1 MSKIAPLPTVYCC
14 KSKNRTYIRTYR
26 NSRVEGKNY
35 PVKTDIRNIAE
46 IANGEGVGRLIFR
59 EDFLKENPKFIDRPV
74 VRVFDEHSNKYVFK
88 YASIHDE
95 KAVEFGENQKVSGV
109 RSVGFYYVCKEQ
121 LKSDPLLKT
130 LQSVFPKTW
139 DKLLSLGLFCADVGD
154 FRADHYSRYAQE
166 HKLPHEE
173 SLSSSQITRLF
184 QSITE
189 SDIFNF
195 FSEYTT
201 ALYDSKTLSR
211 RRFWALDSTSISTY
225 SGFLDAKYGHSKQGE
240 DLPQVNVMMLTDE
253 RSHRPLFYEKF
264 NGSIPDVSTVVSAF
278 NTLLHMDTRAFV
290 AVMDRGYYS
299 KSNLKEI
306 LATGFHFVVCVPF
319 RKVNEFDDV
328 IENAQRAFICGNCY
342 NSNVGQNIYSEPHSI
357 EVKDKTTNKVHRHN
371 FFVHVFHSP
380 ETAGAQTEL
389 LLKRRGDVLKMLKE
403 GAELDGANQEF
414 AKEYI
419 VSKEDGGYE
428 FNNAAFQRANN
439 HAGIFVVLSDAI
451 SDGQTAYFAYKDRE
465 CVEDCFKDLKVKMN
479 CNRFGVSTEQS
490 LTGKCFIEFIALS
503 IRMLM
508 QYRIHNCKYNGKNPP
523 HNSFKKIIDE
533 LNGIQEIEFTSGFIA
548 VKPVSKVQQECLK
561 LFRAKTPSDRYD
573 NELAYANRLK
583 KARKPH

>member
-1 MSKIAPLPTVYCC
+1 MSKIAPLPKVYCC
-14 KSKNRTYIRTYR
+14 KSKNRTYIRTYK
-26 NSRVEGKNY
+26 NTRVEGKSY

-59 EDFLKENPKFIDRPV
+59 DDFLKENPKFIDRPV
-74 VRVFDEHSNKYVFK
+74 VRVFDEHTGKYVFK
-88 YASIHDE
+88 YANIHDE
-95 KAVEFGENQKVSGV
+95 KAAEFGENQKVSGV
-109 RSVGFYYVCKEQ
+109 KSVGLYYVCKEQ

-130 LQSVFPKTW
+130 LQSVFSKSW
-139 DKLLSLGLFCADVGD
+139 EKILSLGIFCADVGD
-154 FRADHYSRYAQE
+154 FRADHFPRYALD
-166 HKLPHEE
+166 HRLPYAEE
-173 SLSSSQITRLF
+173 LSSSQITRLF

-189 SDIFNF
+189 ANVFNF
-195 FSEYTT
+195 FSEYTSC
-201 ALYDSKTLSR
+201 LYDSKTLSR

-306 LATGFHFVVCVPF
+306 LATGFHFVVCVPY

-328 IENAQRAFICGNCY
+328 IENAQRAFISGNCY
-342 NSNVGQNIYSEPHSI
+342 DSTIGQNVYSEPHSI
-357 EVKDKTTNKVHRHN
+357 EVKDSNTKKVHKHN

-403 GAELDGANQEF
+403 GVELDGANKDFAREF
-414 AKEYI
+414 I
-419 VSKEDGGYE
+419 ITNEDGTYS
-428 FNNAAFQRANN
+428 FNNAAFQNANN

-451 SDGQTAYFAYKDRE
+451 SEGKTAYLAYRDRE

-490 LTGKCFIEFIALS
+490 LTGKCFVEFLALS
-503 IRMLM
+503 LRMLM
-508 QYRIHNCKYNGKNPP
+508 QYRIQCCKNNGRNPP
-523 HNSFKKIIDE
+523 HNSFKKIIEE

-548 VKPVSKVQQECLK
+548 VKPISKVQQECLK
-561 LFRAKTPSDRYD
+561 FFRAKTPSDRYD